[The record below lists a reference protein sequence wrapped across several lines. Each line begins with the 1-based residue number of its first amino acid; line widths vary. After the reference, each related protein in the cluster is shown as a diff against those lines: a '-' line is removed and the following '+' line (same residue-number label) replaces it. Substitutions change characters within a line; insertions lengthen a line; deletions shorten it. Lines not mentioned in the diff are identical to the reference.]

1 MVVQLER
8 FAMLKIVPDPPFSA
22 DPSHH
27 LEDTLIQAT
36 EYVLCA
42 LSVGHHAISTLPKS
56 PATVMTL
63 AVMHEVEAVRS
74 LLESAIAQVQF
85 KGKPQ
90 MHTLH

>member
-8 FAMLKIVPDPPFSA
+8 FAMLKIVPDPPCST

-27 LEDTLIQAT
+27 LEDTLTQAT
-36 EYVLCA
+36 EYALCA

-56 PATVMTL
+56 PATIMTL
-63 AVMHEVEAVRS
+63 AVMHEMEAVRT
-74 LLESAIAQVQF
+74 LLESAIAQVQLR
-85 KGKPQ
+85 GRQQ

>member
-1 MVVQLER
+1 
-8 FAMLKIVPDPPFSA
+8 MLKLVPDPAFTA

-36 EYVLCA
+36 EYALCA

-56 PATVMTL
+56 PATIMTL

-85 KGKPQ
+85 RGRP
-90 MHTLH
+90 